1 MNTEIL
7 FIGDPH
13 IQVNNIPEVNLLIE
27 RLKVLALEKKPTFI
41 VVAGDVLHDHERLHT
56 MALNKSYEL
65 LDMLRLI
72 SPTYVLVGNH
82 DYCSNQQYL
91 TNNHWMNGLKEW
103 SNIFI
108 VDNVLF
114 KNIDDKNFTFV
125 PYVPVGRFQ
134 ECLNDSGEDWETS
147 SIIFAHQEFL
157 GCKMGAI
164 TSIEGD
170 KWDLDFPDVISGH
183 IHSKQRPQS
192 NIFYPGSSLQ
202 IAFGESEKNIVAYLS
217 FVDNVNYNVDEI
229 NLNLPRKKLLYLGVK
244 EIESYEPEKT
254 KDKIKI
260 TLSGDHEEFKA
271 FKKSKKYKDLISENI
286 KIVFKPKKDKSS
298 ELINKDNK
306 NLESIDFK
314 DILNSIV
321 LKQKDPYLLQV
332 YERIINNNETSVEDV
347 FFI

>member
-91 TNNHWMNGLKEW
+91 TTNHWMNGLKEW
-103 SNIFI
+103 NNIFI

-134 ECLNDSGEDWETS
+134 ECLNDSGEEWETS

-170 KWDLDFPDVISGH
+170 KWELDFPDVISGH
-183 IHSKQRPQS
+183 IHSKQRPQP

-217 FVDNVNYNVDEI
+217 FIDNVNYNVDEI
-229 NLNLPRKKLLYLGVK
+229 NLNLPRKKLVYLDVK
-244 EIESYEPEKT
+244 EVESYEPEKT
-254 KDKIKI
+254 EDKIKI

-271 FKKSKKYKDLISENI
+271 FKKSKKYKNLISENI

-321 LKQKDPYLLQV
+321 LKQKDPYLFQV
-332 YERIINNNETSVEDV
+332 YERIINNNETSVKDV